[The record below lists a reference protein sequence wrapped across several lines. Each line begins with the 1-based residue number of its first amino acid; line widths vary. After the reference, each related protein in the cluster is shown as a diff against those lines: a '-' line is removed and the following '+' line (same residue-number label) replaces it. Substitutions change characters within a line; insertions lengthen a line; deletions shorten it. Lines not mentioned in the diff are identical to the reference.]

1 MLADSSGERIASII
15 RSASDLAATLAEKFI
30 STQLAPI
37 VEETGKLFD
46 SLTME
51 SVDAD
56 RSLER
61 FRSSED
67 KDDRLRRDV
76 DATVMCTVGFG
87 LQSMQRSK
95 TPRPTTGPE
104 AEDVKSGSNGSSFS
118 QVLVREVA
126 LKPKVLLSS
135 TVKMMQS
142 NVEV

>member
-1 MLADSSGERIASII
+1 MLAETNSQRIASLI
-15 RSASDLAATLAEKFI
+15 RMASDLAATLAEKFI
-30 STQLAPI
+30 STQLAPLI
-37 VEETGKLFD
+37 EETGKPFD

-61 FRSSED
+61 FRSPD
-67 KDDRLRRDV
+67 DQDDRLRRDM
-76 DATVMCTVGFG
+76 DASVMCTVGFG

-95 TPRPTTGPE
+95 AQRPMAGPE
-104 AEDVKSGSNGSSFS
+104 AEELKSGSNGSSFS

-142 NVEV
+142 NTEP